1 MSAEEAGIEQTEPD
15 NLNVGL
21 IATVTIVGA
30 LLVVAIAASLTALVR
45 SEASRYGYEVGAFAD
60 LGTVQR
66 LKAEQRAKLE
76 AAPAFLDDKK
86 TQISL
91 PVDRAMAAVTADIE
105 KDPNLATEVA
115 APQTAAVPAPTG
127 AASPMNDPAKGN
139 GAPEAGQGAPVTP
152 PPPLPPIEK
161 K

>member
-21 IATVTIVGA
+21 IATVAIVGA

-76 AAPAFLDDKK
+76 APPGFLDEKK
-86 TQISL
+86 KQISL
-91 PVDRAMAAVTADIE
+91 PLDRAMAAVTADIE
-105 KDPNLATEVA
+105 KDPNLATATA
-115 APQTAAVPAPTG
+115 APQTAAVPATTG
-127 AASPMNDPAKGN
+127 AAGPINDPAQ
-139 GAPEAGQGAPVTP
+139 GASVPEGAQGAPITP
-152 PPPLPPIEK
+152 PAAPVLK
-161 K
+161 Q